1 VAVPAVVD
9 LTFRAMASAVEVIL
23 VDPADGVE
31 DYVRRRLDELE
42 RRWSRFLPESD
53 ISRLNSAPEAFVVI
67 SPDTI
72 ELLEAMKLA
81 WRLTDGGYDPSML
94 AANNAAGYTKSIDGL
109 NRTSRMARRPSRG
122 HSIGDVTID
131 AVTSTAIVPAGLGI
145 DPGGIGKGLAADMV
159 VSELLA
165 AGTGGALVGVGGDLA
180 AAGTPPTA
188 DGWYVAV
195 KHPLDLSQELMR
207 IALDAGGVATSSTL
221 TRTWVQDG
229 HRRHHVIDPSTGTC
243 ATTDLAAVTVV
254 AGAGWQAEAHATAAL
269 LVGGDRALDYF
280 ARNGLD
286 GVAMTLDGIAS
297 MTPALDR
304 VRALEWSSV

>member
-94 AANNAAGYTKSIDGL
+94 AAINAAGYTKSIDGL

-159 VSELLA
+159 VAELLA

-180 AAGTPPTA
+180 AAGTPPTV

-221 TRTWVQDG
+221 TRTW
-229 HRRHHVIDPSTGTC
+229 STRPPV
-243 ATTDLAAVTVV
+243 LARPRT
-254 AGAGWQAEAHATAAL
+254 W
-269 LVGGDRALDYF
+269 R
-280 ARNGLD
+280 
-286 GVAMTLDGIAS
+286 
-297 MTPALDR
+297 P
-304 VRALEWSSV
+304 